1 MTTEKDPNGLDPHKP
16 GAKLDAGKPRV
27 GLMFKGFARAL
38 LRVAEV
44 TTFGAN
50 KYTPNGWESVDN
62 GQERYLDASARHLLQ
77 GFIEPRDPQTNIEH
91 LAHEAWN
98 ALARLELALR
108 KAEGLKG
115 RCTDPV
121 KMSPGP
127 KPPHPLSTAVLAANL
142 EAADEARRAFN
153 ARTIDPAAWD
163 SLGIHAK
170 DDML

>member
-1 MTTEKDPNGLDPHKP
+1 MTTERDPNGLDPHKP

-50 KYTPNGWESVDN
+50 KYTPNGWESVEG
-62 GQERYLDASARHLLQ
+62 GQERYLDAEARHFLQ

-108 KAEGLKG
+108 EKDKVM
-115 RCTDPV
+115 PV
-121 KMSPGP
+121 VRVSGP
-127 KPPHPLSTAVLAANL
+127 AGPTPSLQEYAQRFANVVGQ
-142 EAADEARRAFN
+142 R
-153 ARTIDPAAWD
+153 
-163 SLGIHAK
+163 K